1 MRASVRVYSVYTVV
15 QGTLRKHDTNKPDK
29 ESQFKFSAN
38 IWLAF
43 EVWAR
48 LGQSE
53 NFISQGLFRSGG
65 RGRVGER
72 GSQILFLYR
81 FLFQFQFPEIKA
93 FAVFWV
99 FFWVFFLS
107 FLCDS
112 PLSFALYMSVIL
124 TYIHLY
130 HLQPF
135 YTSLYAPPQSFM
147 TSIPCRRSSLYSYL
161 SLSQTVPSYPF
172 LFFFCIF
179 FYGPFPTLST
189 YFRLFSTPFLCQQWH
204 FNCFIAF
211 FLRFFGIFYC
221 CCRVPYVA
229 CYVTCVIAA
238 VGVSL
243 SLSL

>member
-15 QGTLRKHDTNKPDK
+15 QGTLRKHDANKPDK

-43 EVWAR
+43 EVWTR

-53 NFISQGLFRSGG
+53 NFISQSLFRSGG

-81 FLFQFQFPEIKA
+81 FLFQFRFPEIKA

-99 FFWVFFLS
+99 FFCLFYVILRYLSRFIWVLYSPTFIYTTSNPFI
-107 FLCDS
+107 
-112 PLSFALYMSVIL
+112 PLSVLPHNRLWLPSRAGGALFIPIY
-124 TYIHLY
+124 LY
-130 HLQPF
+130 LKLCLHIRF
-135 YTSLYAPPQSFM
+135 
-147 TSIPCRRSSLYSYL
+147 C
-161 SLSQTVPSYPF
+161 
-172 LFFFCIF
+172 FFFCIF

-221 CCRVPYVA
+221 CCREPYVA